1 MPAWATHQAT
11 ADIVTRAM
19 FFMIYFVPVYF
30 VYYVLLQKTLKNQHP
45 KTALL
50 VLSTAT
56 FVAIKL
62 FVTSAITA
70 VIYLIHSV

>member
-1 MPAWATHQAT
+1 
-11 ADIVTRAM
+11 M

-30 VYYVLLQKTLKNQHP
+30 VYYMLLQKLLKSQHP

-56 FVAIKL
+56 FVTLKFLIM
-62 FVTSAITA
+62 SAITA
-70 VIYLIHSV
+70 VTYLIHSV

>member
-1 MPAWATHQAT
+1 
-11 ADIVTRAM
+11 M

-30 VYYVLLQKTLKNQHP
+30 VYYVLLQKLLKNQHP
-45 KTALL
+45 KISLL